1 MKIQNIHAHFDDFEF
16 TAGGLFTIARERLGA
31 SFTGQVV
38 VCTDGRAGHQFRT
51 REETGRVRLAEQQ
64 ESARIGR
71 YDFRQ
76 LRLPDGSLP
85 REACLQ
91 VTVPLCAA
99 IWKAVRDFQPDYVIC
114 PPVVSDPLSGIHVDH
129 VAVADA
135 VRRIAYMIN
144 VPHAFTPEYP
154 ADETVAIQTRTPVVL
169 NAFDEYNKRTNTFDL
184 AIDCE
189 DAFDEVCEMS
199 WAHRSQITEWLPWV
213 ASPVP
218 WPVPTGIA
226 DWKRLRRAAYA
237 ERNAALGID
246 SDRLYEYFSI
256 TCWGAEPDVDDLL
269 RDLPGVDLRRSRIDA
284 LRRRLDRAVK
294 V

>member
-38 VCTDGRAGHQFRT
+38 VCTDGRAGHQFCT

-256 TCWGAEPDVDDLL
+256 TCWGAEPDVDDIL
-269 RDLPGVDLRRSRIDA
+269 RDLPGVNLRHSRLNA
-284 LRRRLDRAVK
+284 LRRRLDRAMK

>member
-16 TAGGLFTIARERLGA
+16 TAGGLFTIARERLGSA
-31 SFTGQVV
+31 FTGQVI

-64 ESARIGR
+64 ESARIGK
-71 YDFRQ
+71 YDFKP

-91 VTVPLCAA
+91 VTIPLCAA
-99 IWKAVRDFQPDYVIC
+99 IWKTVRDFQPDYVIC

-135 VRRIAYMIN
+135 VRKISYMIN

-154 ADETVAIQTRTPVVL
+154 ADETVAILTKTPVVL

-184 AIDCE
+184 AVDCE
-189 DAFDEVCEMS
+189 DAFNLVCEMS

-218 WPVPTGIA
+218 WPVPKDLA
-226 DWKRLRRAAYA
+226 EWKAMRRAAYT
-237 ERNAALGID
+237 ERNHALGID
-246 SDRLYEYFSI
+246 STHLYEYFSV
-256 TCWGAEPDVDDLL
+256 TCWGAEPDVDAMLK
-269 RDLPGVDLRRSRIDA
+269 DLPGIDLKRSRIDA
-284 LRRRLDRAVK
+284 MRKRLDRSPRV
-294 V
+294 

>member
-256 TCWGAEPDVDDLL
+256 TCWGAEPDVDDIL
-269 RDLPGVDLRRSRIDA
+269 RDLPGVNLRHSRLDA
-284 LRRRLDRAVK
+284 LRRRLDRAMK